1 VLLTGAR
8 GAIGRVVAA
17 RLQRDG
23 WDVRAFDLVDG
34 DDLRNPDAVL
44 AAARGC
50 RAIVHA
56 GAVPHDSKGT
66 PPDILVTNVLGTW
79 HVLLAAERE
88 QVDRVVSF
96 SSVQVFGCSDGEGV
110 PERLPIDDDTP
121 RRASRPYGSSKRL
134 GEDLCEEWSARTHIP
149 TVALRPVATYT
160 EEQFAHIDLD
170 RAEWGGY
177 VHVDDVADAV
187 ALALGAPVGAHTR
200 LLLSTGGDVD
210 ATRAREVLGWEP
222 VRIAHRRGWVRRL
235 ARRVRHEGRGLLRP
249 GR

>member
-8 GAIGRVVAA
+8 GLIGRVAAA
-17 RLQRDG
+17 RLRRDG
-23 WDVRAFDLVDG
+23 WDVRTFDLVDG
-34 DDLRNPDAVL
+34 DDLRDPDAVL

-56 GAVPHDSKGT
+56 GAVPHDTRGT
-66 PPDILVTNVLGTW
+66 PSEILVTNVLGTW

-88 QVDRVVSF
+88 RVERVVSF

-110 PERLPIDDDTP
+110 PEHLPLDDDSP

-134 GEDLCEEWSARTHIP
+134 GEDLCEAWSEQTHIP
-149 TVALRPVATYT
+149 TVVLRPVATYT

-170 RAEWGGY
+170 RADWGGY

-187 ALALGAPVGAHTR
+187 ALALEAPVGTHTR
-200 LLLSTGGDVD
+200 LLLSTGGEID
-210 ATRAREVLGWEP
+210 ATRARQVLGWEP
-222 VRIAHRRGWVRRL
+222 VRIARRRGRLRRLVRRTR
-235 ARRVRHEGRGLLRP
+235 ASVRN
-249 GR
+249 